1 MTTDFAFQTY
11 DPGFSSDMQMSD
23 CLPVY
28 LLSSD
33 SIAFEDEAFEAIGLR
48 AKTWIKAT
56 KFKGTSGA
64 VLLVP
69 DDEGELTGAVL
80 GLGADDEAS
89 QDPLV
94 VGALPK
100 RLPQGYY
107 RIAYSVDDR
116 RDRARDALAWALG
129 HYRFDR
135 YKAFSSDRAL
145 LRPDDEI
152 ADTKELLALARATAF
167 GRDLVSTP
175 ANDMTPQHIA
185 QAAAALAQ
193 SYDADCKIIVG
204 NDLLTEN
211 FPMVHA
217 VGRASDHAPRL
228 VDVTWGDEDNPKV
241 TLVGKGVSFDSGG
254 LDIKPAAGM
263 LLMKKDMGGA
273 ANVLALASA
282 IMEMGLPI
290 RLRVIIPTVENA
302 ISGSAFRPGDVL
314 PSRSG
319 RTVEIGNTDAEGRLI
334 LGDALTLAGDDDPD
348 LIVDMA
354 TLTGASRV
362 ALGTDIPGMFSNDE
376 GFAAELQATSMKV
389 ADPLWQMPL
398 WQPYLKMLDSKIA
411 DINHISSGGYGG
423 AITAALFLSTFV
435 SKETRWVHIDLMAY
449 NLTEKPGKSVGGET
463 QGMRALYHHLKMLY
477 GAEK

>member
-1 MTTDFAFQTY
+1 MTIDFAFQTY
-11 DPGFSSDMQMSD
+11 DPGFADQVPAAK
-23 CLPVY
+23 CLPIY

-33 SIAFEDEAFEAIGLR
+33 SIAFEDEAFETIGLR

-56 KFKGTSGA
+56 HFKGASGA

-89 QDPLV
+89 QDALV

-100 RLPQGYY
+100 RLPEGVY
-107 RIAYSVDDR
+107 RIAYAVDDR
-116 RDRARDALAWALG
+116 RDRSRDALAWALG
-129 HYRFDR
+129 TYRFER
-135 YKAFSSDRAL
+135 YKSFGSEFAKLRLDDQISD
-145 LRPDDEI
+145 
-152 ADTKELLALARATAF
+152 KVELFALARATAF
-167 GRDLVSTP
+167 GRDLISTP
-175 ANDMTPQHIA
+175 ANDMTPEHI
-185 QAAAALAQ
+185 AAAAIALAA
-193 SYDADCKIIVG
+193 SYEADCRTVIG
-204 NDLLTEN
+204 DELLTEN

-217 VGRASDHAPRL
+217 VGRASDNAPRL
-228 VDVTWGDEDNPKV
+228 VDFTWGDEENPKV

-254 LDIKPAAGM
+254 LDIKSAAGM
-263 LLMKKDMGGA
+263 VLMKKDMGGA

-282 IMEMGLPI
+282 IMATDLPV

-314 PSRSG
+314 QSRSG

-334 LGDALTLAGDDDPD
+334 LGDALTLAGDDEPD
-348 LIVDMA
+348 LIIDMA

-376 GFAAELQATSMKV
+376 AFAAALQATSMTV

-449 NLTEKPGKSVGGET
+449 NTAEKPGKPVGGET
-463 QGMRALYHHLKMLY
+463 QGIRALYSHLKSLY
-477 GAEK
+477 GTEE